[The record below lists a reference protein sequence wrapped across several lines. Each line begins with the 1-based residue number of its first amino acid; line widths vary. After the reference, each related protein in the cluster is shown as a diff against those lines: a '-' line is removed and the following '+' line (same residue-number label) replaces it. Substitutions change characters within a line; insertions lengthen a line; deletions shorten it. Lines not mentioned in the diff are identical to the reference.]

1 MKKEKFTLPTGV
13 ETYAL
18 TPDEGKELVR
28 IADGSIF
35 REEIVLAY
43 IHYLNGEL
51 LPEPHLEVPEDYE
64 ERDLT
69 EDKEDEPEF
78 VEPIPEPEE
87 PQMPTSYLDEYEYKE
102 LTEKYI
108 RQRYSIS
115 EEFAVLRQ
123 RDTKP
128 DDFQQYYD
136 YCEECKAKAKE
147 EATHNYI

>member
-1 MKKEKFTLPTGV
+1 MRIETSQLYDGENTFTIS
-13 ETYAL
+13 
-18 TPDEGKELVR
+18 PDEGKELFR
-28 IADGSIF
+28 ISDGSIF
-35 REEIVLAY
+35 RDTIQLGY
-43 IHYLNGEL
+43 HYNAEGEFVK
-51 LPEPHLEVPEDYE
+51 EVPADFG
-64 ERDLT
+64 ERDIT
-69 EDKEDEPEF
+69 
-78 VEPIPEPEE
+78 PEE
-87 PQMPTSYLDEYEYKE
+87 DVTEEDVVEEPTSYLDEYEYKE